1 VHAGEVM
8 CSRCNQKLKEKQKQ
22 KQKRKKR
29 KQNKTKQNK
38 TKQNKTKQNGIQ
50 NRNRI
55 YYHISL
61 NLLITFMN

>member
-29 KQNKTKQNK
+29 KEKKTKQNK
-38 TKQNKTKQNGIQ
+38 MGYKTEIGFTIIFLS
-50 NRNRI
+50 I
-55 YYHISL
+55 Y
-61 NLLITFMN
+61 